1 MMPSDFSQRNFL
13 TPSVGDH
20 TSVLHA
26 AADSGSREV
35 FESVLAAL
43 EKKLAPNEVYAMYMV
58 ESCRKRM
65 FTSMEPR
72 WLLRKVSVVNGQA
85 TLAEVLRY
93 SMLSQRRKSLSGSH

>member
-1 MMPSDFSQRNFL
+1 M

-43 EKKLAPNEVYAMYMV
+43 EKKLAPNEVHAMYMV

-65 FTSMEPR
+65 FTRMELR
-72 WLLRKVSVVNGQA
+72 WQASQESVSCKR
-85 TLAEVLRY
+85 TSLLAEVLRY
-93 SMLSQRRKSLSGSH
+93 SMLSQQRKSLSGSH